1 MFIVRRGPRASP
13 SFVLPQVRRQLMNK
27 YEGGSFDD
35 FLKEEGIF
43 EEVTEYTLK
52 RLQILRLADI
62 VKALIQRETAFTEK
76 VKSESMEG
84 I

>member
-1 MFIVRRGPRASP
+1 
-13 SFVLPQVRRQLMNK
+13 MNK

-43 EEVTEYTLK
+43 EEVTEHALK
-52 RLQILRLADI
+52 RLLISQLADI
-62 VKALIQRETAFTEK
+62 VKVLIQRETASAQK
-76 VKSESMEG
+76 IKSESMED